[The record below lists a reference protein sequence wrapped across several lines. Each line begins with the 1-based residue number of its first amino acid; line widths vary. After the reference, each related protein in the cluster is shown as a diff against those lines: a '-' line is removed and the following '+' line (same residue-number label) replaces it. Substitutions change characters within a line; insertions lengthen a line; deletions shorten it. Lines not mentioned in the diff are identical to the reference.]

1 MTWKTFFNPF
11 LKFDEKPLF
20 VAGILSITIVFIIS
34 YFLGFQSD
42 SLFHFRYINPKD
54 SLFKVILSTLIV
66 YAASIIILFV
76 YGKIINKRTRL
87 IDIITPVFIAQF
99 PVILMIILTKIPFV
113 SDAENK
119 ILASVEKN
127 DLEINPLSLIIICLY
142 SFLSLAIAAYGIAIL
157 YNGFKTATN
166 MKKWQHI
173 VIFAVILLTM
183 MVTMQFL

>member
-1 MTWKTFFNPF
+1 MTWKTIFNPF
-11 LKFDEKPLF
+11 LKFDEKTLF
-20 VAGILSITIVFIIS
+20 ITGILSITIVFIIS

-42 SLFHFRYINPKD
+42 SLFHFRYINPAD
-54 SLFKVILSTLIV
+54 SLFQIILSTLIV
-66 YAASIIILFV
+66 YAVSIIILFV

-99 PVILMIILTKIPFV
+99 PVILMILLMKIPFI
-113 SDAENK
+113 SKAENEV
-119 ILASVEKN
+119 LASVEKN
-127 DLEINPLSLIIICLY
+127 TTEINPVSIIIISIY
-142 SFLSLAIAAYGIAIL
+142 SFISLAIAAYGIAIL